1 MGLTLNFLMIFMI
14 EAGGG
19 SCWKCWLKKI
29 WKLQR
34 IFSEIHYLQM
44 ASEKRTS
51 FIHFSVLVIIVWQT
65 SKKYCP
71 LKPNM
76 SNYSTSISRAMGCIA
91 KLHYMDCLQIMRKWI
106 HVVFLSLS
114 EIPSLIYAGEIWT
127 EVKPN
132 LISGVMNFLFFK
144 DILMIW
150 FLLFFEEYSLSAWRP
165 FYPGWFIHEPERG
178 YYEQGGLYTTHS
190 PQYGC
195 KDFIFQ
201 VLVIWSQ
208 VY

>member
-1 MGLTLNFLMIFMI
+1 MKKHILHTFQWFSDYSVTNIQKIVPI
-14 EAGGG
+14 ET
-19 SCWKCWLKKI
+19 KYV
-29 WKLQR
+29 KLR
-34 IFSEIHYLQM
+34 DV
-44 ASEKRTS
+44 APA
-51 FIHFSVLVIIVWQT
+51 V
-65 SKKYCP
+65 
-71 LKPNM
+71 
-76 SNYSTSISRAMGCIA
+76 SRAMGCIA
-91 KLHYMDCLQIMRKWI
+91 QIHYMDCLQIMRKWI

-114 EIPSLIYAGEIWT
+114 EIPSLIYAGELWT
-127 EVKPN
+127 EVKLN

-144 DILMIW
+144 EILMIW

-178 YYEQGGLYTTHS
+178 YYEQGGLYTAHS

-201 VLVIWSQ
+201 VLVMWSQ